1 MTRAAA
7 SLVALLLLVAC
18 QPTGMP
24 MVINTHCGLG
34 YVTIEYE
41 GRLWKFADAGD
52 SGQPPAGWHEID
64 TTYLNEVDGE
74 PIARGPDG
82 KDWRLV
88 ERLDQP
94 PAGCI

>member
-1 MTRAAA
+1 
-7 SLVALLLLVAC
+7 
-18 QPTGMP
+18 

-64 TTYLNEVDGE
+64 TIYLNEVDGE

-82 KDWRLV
+82 KTGAWSSGSTNHPPGASSYASRL
-88 ERLDQP
+88 LKP
-94 PAGCI
+94 PLSRRTFPTV